1 MSSKAEKL
9 LQNMRVS
16 KANCTLG
23 DLYAIYGAFGF
34 KMRIGKKHDTVEHP
48 RYTWL
53 KATLPRKHTTG
64 IALGYFD
71 HAVKTIDELRRLESG
86 GKKYDKQNRR

>member
-1 MSSKAEKL
+1 VSNKAEKL

-23 DLYAIYGAFGF
+23 DLYAVYSGFGF
-34 KMRIGKKHDTVEHP
+34 DICIGKKHDKVKHP

-64 IALGYFD
+64 IAIGYFD
-71 HAVKTIDELRRLESG
+71 HAIKTIEELKRLESG
-86 GKKYDKQNRR
+86 GK

>member
-9 LQNMRVS
+9 LQKMRVS
-16 KANCTLG
+16 KANCTLD
-23 DLYAIYGAFGF
+23 DLYAVYRGFGF
-34 KMRIGKKHDTVEHP
+34 TISIGKKHDRVEHP

-53 KATLPRKHTTG
+53 KAMLPRKHES

-71 HAVKTIDELRRLESG
+71 HAVKTIDELKRLESG
-86 GKKYDKQNRR
+86 GKKYDK